1 MLERLPIDLIV
12 EIGILAGPDE
22 YEELAKTSKRNAII
36 LQKPYIVR
44 AMSELIVKVTYTY
57 RVEMIFQ
64 GKSHSFNDQP
74 ATIWSDGVQE
84 WYKHGEYHRDN
95 DQPAYIDPPDYIGS
109 SGLKE
114 WYQHG
119 KLHRD
124 NDQPAVITSNNSKQ
138 WYQQWYQHGKLHRD
152 NDQPAYIQSS
162 GTKQWYQHGKLHR
175 DNDQPAY
182 IGSHGTKEWYQYG
195 KQIK

>member
-1 MLERLPIDLIV
+1 MLERLLIDLIV

-36 LQKPYIVR
+36 LQNPYIEQ
-44 AMSELIVKVTYTY
+44 AMSDLFATVTTVKK
-57 RVEMIFQ
+57 VEMTFQ

-95 DQPAYIDPPDYIGS
+95 DQPAYIGS
-109 SGLKE
+109 NNSKE

-119 KLHRD
+119 KLH
-124 NDQPAVITSNNSKQ
+124 DQPAIYRLKWNQMVVSTREIT
-138 WYQQWYQHGKLHRD
+138 
-152 NDQPAYIQSS
+152 
-162 GTKQWYQHGKLHR
+162 
-175 DNDQPAY
+175 
-182 IGSHGTKEWYQYG
+182 
-195 KQIK
+195 